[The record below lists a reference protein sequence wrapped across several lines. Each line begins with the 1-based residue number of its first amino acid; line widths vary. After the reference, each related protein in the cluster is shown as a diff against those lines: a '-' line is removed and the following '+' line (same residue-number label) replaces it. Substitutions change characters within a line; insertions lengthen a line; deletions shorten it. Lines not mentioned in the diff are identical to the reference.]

1 MNGNGNGQGAR
12 QRRAQ
17 MMAQASM
24 IGREQGPELFYS
36 DTTTLG
42 GLAGG
47 VQTIQIPRTLTLNRP
62 MESITIKLAF
72 RLVTSVYDY
81 ASVYPEHLINLLAQ
95 VQLNG
100 IHRVYGS
107 LTPIQMS
114 GATIFTW
121 PQMFKGFRGA
131 NALFIN
137 GARMVPPS
145 APYNFNTPAA
155 GGALGFPVTA
165 GTYDVEI
172 YYEVPL
178 GLSFPASAGEAQR
191 DVSFLYLPQD
201 WADSLQLKLTFGDRT
216 SLGVP
221 QASTVTTFT
230 AFGSA
235 SGLPTFSVHLNY
247 SILGAFG
254 NALKPGVV
262 IRNEQSFSSFVSLVN
277 RTRLSLLQKQIT
289 SNIVV
294 KTGVQSTVA
303 NAPPVFTTLVDTM
316 LDQTQLIVDNKPIR
330 NNSDNMVAKTYG
342 GRSFD
347 TIWPSGYFGFS
358 FIDSQ
363 NPLTAYRGD
372 GLQGG
377 STFEIDSNVISAN
390 AANLIL
396 MTQEMVYGG
405 PFPPLKPAA

>member
-17 MMAQASM
+17 MMAQATM
-24 IGREQGPELFYS
+24 IGREQGPELFYT

-42 GLAGG
+42 GTGGG

-62 MESITIKLAF
+62 LESITIKLAF

-81 ASVYPEHLINLLAQ
+81 TSVYPEHLINLLAQ

-100 IHRVYGS
+100 IHRIYGN

-121 PQMFKGFRGA
+121 PQLFKGFRGA

-145 APYNFNTPAA
+145 SPYNFNTPAA

-172 YYEVPL
+172 FYEIPL
-178 GLSFPASAGEAQR
+178 GPSFPVSAGESQR

-230 AFGSA
+230 SFGSA

-254 NALKPGVV
+254 NALKAGVV
-262 IRNEQSFSSFVSLVN
+262 IRNEQSLGSFQSLVN

-289 SNIVV
+289 SNVV
-294 KTGVQSTVA
+294 FKTGLQSTVA
-303 NAPPVFTTLVDTM
+303 NAPPVFTSLID
-316 LDQTQLIVDNKPIR
+316 TQLANTQIMVDNKPIR
-330 NNSDNMVAKTYG
+330 NNNDNMVAKTYG
-342 GRSFD
+342 GRNFD
-347 TIWPSGYFGFS
+347 TVWPAGYNGFS

-377 STFEIDSNVISAN
+377 STFDLNSDVIVAN

-396 MTQEMVYGG
+396 LTQEMIYGG

>member
-17 MMAQASM
+17 MMAQATM

-72 RLVTSVYDY
+72 RLVVGAYDFTSVT
-81 ASVYPEHLINLLAQ
+81 PEHFLNLLSQ
-95 VQLNG
+95 IQLNG
-100 IHRVYGS
+100 IHRVYGN
-107 LTPIQMS
+107 LTPIQIS
-114 GATIFTW
+114 GATAW
-121 PQMFKGFRGA
+121 NWQQMFHSFGSG
-131 NALFIN
+131 NALFVN
-137 GARMVPPS
+137 GERCIPVGS
-145 APYNFNTPAA
+145 AYTLRNSA
-155 GGALGFPVTA
+155 GTAVFAGAA

-172 YYEVPL
+172 HYEIPL

-221 QASTVTTFT
+221 QASTTTTFT
-230 AFGSA
+230 AYGSA
-235 SGLPTFSVHLNY
+235 TGSPTFSIHLNY

-254 NALKPGVV
+254 NALRPGVV
-262 IRNEQSFSSFVSLVN
+262 IRNEQSFASFVSLVN

-289 SNIVV
+289 SNVIF
-294 KTGVQSTVA
+294 KTGLQSTVT
-303 NAPPVFTTLVDTM
+303 NAPPVFTTLVDNM

-330 NNSDNMVAKTYG
+330 NNSDNMIAKTYG
-342 GRSFD
+342 GRNFD
-347 TIWPSGYFGFS
+347 TVWPGGYNGFS
-358 FIDSQ
+358 FVDSQ

-377 STFEIDSNVISAN
+377 STFEIDTNVISAN

-396 MTQEMVYGG
+396 MVQEQIFGG
-405 PFPPLKPAA
+405 PFPPLKPGA

>member
-1 MNGNGNGQGAR
+1 MAEQNGGAR

-17 MMAQASM
+17 MMAQATM

-47 VQTIQIPRTLTLNRP
+47 VQTVQIPRTLTLNRP

-72 RLVTSVYDY
+72 RLVTAVYDY
-81 ASVYPEHLINLLAQ
+81 ASVYPENLINLLAQ
-95 VQLNG
+95 IQLNG
-100 IHRVYGS
+100 IHRVYGN

-114 GATIFTW
+114 GATAWNW
-121 PQMFKGFRGA
+121 PQMFHSIGA
-131 NALFIN
+131 YSALFVN
-137 GARMVPPS
+137 GARVNPPS
-145 APYNFNTPAA
+145 TPYLFVSPGAAQPAV
-155 GGALGFPVTA
+155 FPVTA

-172 YYEVPL
+172 HYEIPL

-221 QASTVTTFT
+221 QASTTTTFT

-254 NALKPGVV
+254 NALRPGVV
-262 IRNEQSFSSFVSLVN
+262 IRNEQSFSQFVSLVN

-289 SNIVV
+289 SNVLF

-303 NAPPVFTTLVDTM
+303 NAPPVFTTLVDNM

-330 NNSDNMVAKTYG
+330 NNSDNLIAKTYG
-342 GRSFD
+342 GRNFD
-347 TIWPSGYFGFS
+347 TQWPAGYNGFS
-358 FIDSQ
+358 FVDSQ

-377 STFEIDSNVISAN
+377 STFEIDTNVISAN

-396 MTQEMVYGG
+396 MTQEMIYGG
-405 PFPPLKPAA
+405 PFPPLKPGA